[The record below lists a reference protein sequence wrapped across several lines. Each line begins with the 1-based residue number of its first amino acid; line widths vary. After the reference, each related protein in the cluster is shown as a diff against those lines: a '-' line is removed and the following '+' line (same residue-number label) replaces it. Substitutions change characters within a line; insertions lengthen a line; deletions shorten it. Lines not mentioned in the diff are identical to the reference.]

1 MYVAETCIFDTG
13 FRCVENRAIDGI
25 MIKTA
30 FIGVGYRG
38 MQLLRLLRHI
48 PGFRILACADPG
60 MEDVGMPDVACYNRG
75 EHDYLNM
82 LEEQTPDLVFV
93 ASPWQCHVQHA
104 IHCVE
109 HGADVALEIKGG
121 LYLDE
126 YKPLIDLARRTGRRV
141 YPLENTLFMRENL
154 SVYNMVRAGVLGE
167 IVYMR
172 GGYRHDLR
180 RLLLDDDGTLGN
192 RSKTESVWRS
202 RFYQEENGDLYPT
215 HGLAPL
221 CLIAGIG
228 RTDRFKRLTSF
239 ASKPAGLLQRIRD
252 LGGQSD
258 VKITLGDVVV
268 TQLETECGVLLS
280 LTHDTTL
287 PRPRSL
293 DFEVQG
299 TRGIWQGDRRMI
311 YVEGSSPDESWEPD
325 DTYINRYEHSYWK
338 RWGREALDVDTHH
351 QGMDYVMLKALEED
365 LRGGEPYPAGLADLA
380 LWTSVTP
387 WSKLSIAE
395 RRTVTLDERF

>member
-1 MYVAETCIFDTG
+1 
-13 FRCVENRAIDGI
+13 

-38 MQLLRLLRHI
+38 MQLLRLLCHI
-48 PGFRILACADPG
+48 PVFRIVAVADPG
-60 MEDVGMPDVACYNRG
+60 VENVGMPDVVCYNHG
-75 EHDYLNM
+75 EADYLNM
-82 LEEQTPDLVFV
+82 LEEQAPRLVFV

-104 IHCVE
+104 MRCVE
-109 HGADVALEIKGG
+109 QGADVALEIKGG
-121 LYLDE
+121 LYVDE
-126 YKPLIDLARRTGRRV
+126 YRPLMELAARTGRRV

-154 SVYNMVRAGVLGE
+154 AVYNMVRAGLLGE
-167 IVYMR
+167 VVYMR

-192 RSKTESVWRS
+192 RGKTESVWRS

-228 RTDRFKRLTSF
+228 RTDRFKCLTSF
-239 ASKPAGLLQRIRD
+239 ASKSAGLRQRIHD
-252 LGGQSD
+252 LGGPSEI
-258 VKITLGDVVV
+258 KITLGDVVV
-268 TQLETECGVLLS
+268 TQLETEKGVLVT

-293 DFEVQG
+293 DFEIQG
-299 TRGIWQGDRRMI
+299 TKGIWQGDRRQI
-311 YVEGSSPDESWEPD
+311 YVEGCSPDETWESD
-325 DTYINRYEHSYWK
+325 EAYISRYEHSYWK
-338 RWGREALDVDTHH
+338 RWGREALRADTHH
-351 QGMDYVMLKALEED
+351 HGMDYVMLKALEAD
-365 LRGGEPYPAGLADLA
+365 LCGGESYPVGITDLA

-387 WSKLSIAE
+387 WSKLSIAGK
-395 RRTVTLDERF
+395 RTVYL

>member
-1 MYVAETCIFDTG
+1 
-13 FRCVENRAIDGI
+13 
-25 MIKTA
+25 
-30 FIGVGYRG
+30 
-38 MQLLRLLRHI
+38 MQLLRLLRRI
-48 PGFRILACADPG
+48 SGFRTVAFADPG
-60 MEDVGMPDVACYNRG
+60 IEDVGMPDVACYNRG
-75 EHDYLNM
+75 EQDYLNM
-82 LEEQTPDLVFV
+82 LEEQTPALVFV
-93 ASPWQCHVQHA
+93 ASPWQCHVRHA

-221 CLIAGIG
+221 CFIAGIG
-228 RTDRFKRLTSF
+228 RTDRFKSLTSF
-239 ASKPAGLLQRIRD
+239 ASRPAGLMQRIRD
-252 LGGQSD
+252 LGGNTD
-258 VKITLGDVVV
+258 IKITLGDVVV
-268 TQLETECGVLLS
+268 TQLETEKGVLLS

-293 DFEVQG
+293 DFEIQG
-299 TRGIWQGDRRMI
+299 TKGIWQGDRHLI
-311 YVEGSSPDESWEPD
+311 YIEGNSPYETWEKD
-325 DTYINRYEHSYWK
+325 DAYIARYEHPYWQ
-338 RWGREALDVDTHH
+338 RWGQTALEVDTHH
-351 QGMDYVMLKALEED
+351 QGMDFVMLKAVEED
-365 LRGGEPYPAGLADLA
+365 LRGGTPYPASLQDLA

-387 WSKLSIAE
+387 WSKVSIAE
-395 RRTVTLDERF
+395 RRTVSLDKGLKP